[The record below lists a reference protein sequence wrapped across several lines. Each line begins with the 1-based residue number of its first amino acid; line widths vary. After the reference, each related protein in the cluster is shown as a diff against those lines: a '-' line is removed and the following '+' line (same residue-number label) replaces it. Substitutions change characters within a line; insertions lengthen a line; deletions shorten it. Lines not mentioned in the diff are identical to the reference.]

1 MDPEEE
7 ATYEIMETKT
17 LPHSGK
23 KSRANNESI
32 TGFENR
38 VFEED
43 DHRQSLYDVVA
54 DEQPNYENLEGDYQ
68 EEQPNYET
76 MGEHRNGVGLNTPK
90 EGNKYSGVDEEQEN
104 YETMDALSGYEQ
116 SNYETMDQDEKAGEQ
131 KLSLMYEK
139 MGSHNKDC
147 DPNNESGKEEME
159 NEREYD
165 IPVITE
171 DEHEAHYDIPELC
184 LEVQQEQD
192 EPDYHYAV
200 NTSGHNKITGLTV
213 PSDLKHDNG
222 DDDGGYVYANVPEI
236 QANELR
242 EKLRNSWNSGGRH
255 EEEASRGNKTV
266 AEKPRTEKRPSSW
279 NTSVVEKKNE
289 KTVHEEDSEELYS
302 LPDDFSKPLPSCLL
316 KGRSSPQLK
325 RAQAKNQESPKQ
337 KQRSEQMKPKGG
349 DGIQSRAHLGNPK
362 TSKPGAKHNV
372 PVSNMMKEKSSL
384 EQPENLRVGKSS
396 KAGRETKKDRPEHS
410 EREGKTSAKKNYQIS
425 TNRPNK
431 SEGGTSSPR
440 QTRSTSKEMQ
450 ERRRQPTSGNKKA
463 SVEPQKREEYNQ
475 NPRWNQEENDYKTTE
490 NYDHIEQGKQSE
502 GLINEQP
509 LYTNLVEMENEG
521 QKLANENTDVQT
533 DQNLIDQ
540 QPLYENV
547 GAMVSHVG

>member
-7 ATYEIMETKT
+7 ATYEIMENKT

-43 DHRQSLYDVVA
+43 DHRQSHYDVVA

-68 EEQPNYET
+68 EQPNYET
-76 MGEHRNGVGLNTPK
+76 MGEHRNGVGLKTPK
-90 EGNKYSGVDEEQEN
+90 EGNKYSGLDEEQEN
-104 YETMDALSGYEQ
+104 YETMDTLFGEEQ

-139 MGSHNKDC
+139 MGSHNQDC
-147 DPNNESGKEEME
+147 DPNNESGKEGME

-200 NTSGHNKITGLTV
+200 NTSGHNKSTGLTV

-242 EKLRNSWNSGGRH
+242 EKLRNSWNSGRH
-255 EEEASRGNKTV
+255 GEDASRGNKTV
-266 AEKPRTEKRPSSW
+266 AENPRTQKRPSSW

-289 KTVHEEDSEELYS
+289 KAVHEGDSEELYS

-316 KGRSSPQLK
+316 KGRSSP
-325 RAQAKNQESPKQ
+325 
-337 KQRSEQMKPKGG
+337 
-349 DGIQSRAHLGNPK
+349 H
-362 TSKPGAKHNV
+362 
-372 PVSNMMKEKSSL
+372 
-384 EQPENLRVGKSS
+384 QP
-396 KAGRETKKDRPEHS
+396 
-410 EREGKTSAKKNYQIS
+410 AKKNKKNS
-425 TNRPNK
+425 TNGPNK

-440 QTRSTSKEMQ
+440 QPRSTSKEMQ
-450 ERRRQPTSGNKKA
+450 ERRRRQPTSGNKKA
-463 SVEPQKREEYNQ
+463 SLEPQKREEYNQ
-475 NPRWNQEENDYKTTE
+475 NTRWNQEENDYDKTTE

-533 DQNLIDQ
+533 DQNLNDQ